1 MRSQYNNAA
10 WQRRS
15 PGWLR
20 WLLRNLPIVLFFLLA
35 VTGMVAVYLAF
46 NPTGGDAE
54 LIAAAVGSGGD
65 LSAPLLKIAP
75 EKPVLQRLAQSR
87 RPVRVGVIAGHRGFD
102 SGAVCADGLT
112 EAQVNETLANQ
123 LVSNLQAGGIRV
135 DLLDEFDERLNNYSG
150 TAVISIHADSCAYV
164 NDLASGF
171 KIAASQ
177 QADSSRLFTCMEQAY
192 QAETNLFYHANTIT
206 GDMVDYH
213 AFGRIAPGTP
223 AIIIEVGFLYLDRE
237 LLTTDSEP
245 VVSGLTNGIFCYLDN
260 QG

>member
-1 MRSQYNNAA
+1 RQ
-10 WQRRS
+10 S

-20 WLLRNLPIVLFFLLA
+20 WLIRNLPIVLFFLFA
-35 VTGMVAVYLAF
+35 IIGMVAIYLAF

-54 LIAAAVGSGGD
+54 MIAAAVGSGGE
-65 LSAPLLKIAP
+65 LSAPLMKIVP
-75 EKPVLQRLAQSR
+75 EKPVRQRLTQSR
-87 RPVRVGVIAGHRGFD
+87 RPIRVGVISGHRGFD

-112 EAQVNETLANQ
+112 EAQVNETLANE
-123 LVSNLQAGGIRV
+123 LVNNLQASGIRV
-135 DLLDEFDERLNNYSG
+135 ELLDEFDERLNNYSG
-150 TAVISIHADSCAYV
+150 TAVISIHADSCAYI

-177 QADSSRLFTCMEQAY
+177 RTDSDQLFSCMAQAY
-192 QAETNLFYHANTIT
+192 QTATNLFYHANTIT

-237 LLTTDSEP
+237 LLTTNSEP
-245 VVSGLTNGIFCYLDN
+245 VVTGLTNGVMCYLDN